1 LTGADDTHARRRRL
15 ANARP
20 ARPRPKRERL
30 IGSGKLTLG
39 PVKSL
44 EIEFSSESS
53 DVMEEVFNTLT
64 LLTPGLKVII
74 AVPLFSIAVGVRR
87 LPFIMLVEFTLGDET
102 SIPTV
107 PSPIVWVVE
116 VSVTV

>member
-1 LTGADDTHARRRRL
+1 LTGGDDTHARRRRL

-39 PVKSL
+39 PLKSL
-44 EIEFSSESS
+44 ESEFSSAPGAME
-53 DVMEEVFNTLT
+53 DVSNTLT

-74 AVPLFSIAVGVRR
+74 AVPLFCIAVGVRR

-107 PSPIVWVVE
+107 PSPIVWVPE
-116 VSVTV
+116 VTATV